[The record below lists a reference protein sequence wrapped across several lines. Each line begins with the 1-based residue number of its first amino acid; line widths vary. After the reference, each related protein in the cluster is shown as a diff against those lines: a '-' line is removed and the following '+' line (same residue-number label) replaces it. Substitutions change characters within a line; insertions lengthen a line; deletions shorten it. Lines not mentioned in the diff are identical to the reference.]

1 MLRSKPIICGSCKK
15 DTGYTEEQFMFYVA
29 TSDILCPH
37 CGAVIIHAN
46 NGIEFT
52 TKVSTTTSAKQN
64 PNIYTPP
71 QSININ
77 VNLDDEESF
86 L

>member
-29 TSDILCPH
+29 TSNVLCPH

-52 TKVSTTTSAKQN
+52 TDMQSDPRNMKNSVVH
-64 PNIYTPP
+64 TPTKL
-71 QSININ
+71 INLN
-77 VNLDDEESF
+77 NDFKFDL
-86 L
+86 

>member
-29 TSDILCPH
+29 TSNVLCPH
-37 CGAVIIHAN
+37 CGAVIIYAN

-52 TKVSTTTSAKQN
+52 AYES
-64 PNIYTPP
+64 
-71 QSININ
+71 QSDPRQMRNSSIHTDPKIINLN
-77 VNLDDEESF
+77 NDFKFDL
-86 L
+86 